1 MSRLRNYQLFSKIN
15 LDIRIVKAEG
25 LPAMDKSGTS
35 DPFCT
40 FTFSRRK
47 KKTRTI
53 KKTLDPVW
61 NTTFSFI
68 NVPTQKLDPQLEILT
83 YDWNLFSSNDY
94 IGRSVINLKQLFHN
108 VTFTDQGL
116 SAHGLA
122 CPIMGANKESQGKL
136 FIVIT
141 FKIIQLSPPPKMT
154 VGESI
159 DIPTS
164 RCGRMLLTLKSQVES
179 TSIVDVDLSAIAFL
193 KSKPEKAVF
202 PVYYANK
209 EIDGLKY
216 IGRDTPKM
224 PGFYQVLLEVEADPL
239 RLNYDIVVFI
249 VSISKSIEDE
259 NDIVKFS
266 DLSTCEVQLMDPDHL
281 KSIMKLQLNDIHG
294 TCAILGVLDISD
306 TINSTFVY
314 NPQLYPKKNT
324 NYIPHHWGDI
334 YGEVLQYVKNNHI
347 QSLKYFSPQDKIM
360 LLKKGETLG
369 FQQIHEIAPTF
380 LESFTIG
387 LGWDM
392 KGTEPIDLDASVIM
406 LTETNDSQIVY
417 FRKKTS
423 DDNAIKHSGDNT
435 TGEGEGDDEQI
446 QVELFNV
453 DPKYTHLAV
462 VITSFKGDKFSTLEN
477 AYTRLFTGTN
487 STFLRYDLDD
497 LGDYTAIVVGI
508 FHRTKEGWSFEA
520 SGFPAK
526 GTEPCDLV
534 ECVQNMF

>member
-1 MSRLRNYQLFSKIN
+1 
-15 LDIRIVKAEG
+15 
-25 LPAMDKSGTS
+25 MDKSGTS
-35 DPFCT
+35 DPF
-40 FTFSRRK
+40 
-47 KKTRTI
+47 
-53 KKTLDPVW
+53 W
-61 NTTFSFI
+61 
-68 NVPTQKLDPQLEILT
+68 
-83 YDWNLFSSNDY
+83 
-94 IGRSVINLKQLFHN
+94 RSVINLKQLFHN

-193 KSKPEKAVF
+193 KSKPEKVVF
-202 PVYYANK
+202 PVYYTNK

-259 NDIVKFS
+259 NDIVIFS

-281 KSIMKLQLNDIHG
+281 KSIMKLLLNDIHG

-314 NPQLYPKKNT
+314 NHNYTQKKHELYSTPLGRHLRGSVTICQKQPYTKFKIFQPTGQNYVIKKR
-324 NYIPHHWGDI
+324 
-334 YGEVLQYVKNNHI
+334 L
-347 QSLKYFSPQDKIM
+347 F
-360 LLKKGETLG
+360 
-369 FQQIHEIAPTF
+369 TF
-380 LESFTIG
+380 E
-387 LGWDM
+387 
-392 KGTEPIDLDASVIM
+392 
-406 LTETNDSQIVY
+406 
-417 FRKKTS
+417 KKTS

-435 TGEGEGDDEQI
+435 TGKGEGDDEQI